1 MRTREMNYE
10 DYGMDK
16 KIVDGVR
23 EFYRKAIAEN
33 NTEHLQIIDDA
44 FSEFDPYIAPL
55 IKKNLFEKMSY
66 EKICAKQYIYLD
78 KGSFHGKCRQ
88 AIEKIDRWMMLNWIY
103 KDWEP

>member
-33 NTEHLQIIDDA
+33 NKEHLEIIDDA
-44 FSEFDPYIAPL
+44 FSEFDPYIARVVR
-55 IKKNLFEKMSY
+55 KNLFDGISY
-66 EKICAKQYIYLD
+66 EKICGQEYIYL
-78 KGSFHGKCRQ
+78 GKQDFYGYCRQ
-88 AIEKIDRWMMLNWIY
+88 AIEKIDRWMMWNLIY
-103 KDWEP
+103 KDWKP

>member
-1 MRTREMNYE
+1 MRTREMSYE

-33 NTEHLQIIDDA
+33 NKEHLEIIDDA
-44 FSEFDPYIAPL
+44 FSEFDPYIAH
-55 IKKNLFEKMSY
+55 IVRKNLFDGISY
-66 EKICAKQYIYLD
+66 EKICGQEYIYL
-78 KGSFHGKCRQ
+78 GKQDFYGYCRQ
-88 AIEKIDRWMMLNWIY
+88 AIEKIDRWMMWNLIY

>member
-1 MRTREMNYE
+1 MRTREMSYE

-33 NTEHLQIIDDA
+33 ITDDLQFIDYA

-55 IKKNLFEKMSY
+55 VRKNLFDGISY
-66 EKICAKQYIYLD
+66 EKLCGQEYIYL
-78 KGSFHGKCRQ
+78 GKQDFYGYCRQ
-88 AIEKIDRWMMLNWIY
+88 AIEKIDRWMMWRQYY
-103 KDWEP
+103 K